1 MKSAPA
7 ANTMDDDAPTG
18 VYVRPSPSLWDAQDV
33 ARYLKVSRSWVYQ
46 RAEAG
51 LLPCLRVGGLLRFR
65 PDSVR
70 AIASE
75 GAPRPKRAAVGS
87 AAPKN
92 R

>member
-1 MKSAPA
+1 MRTSHAP
-7 ANTMDDDAPTG
+7 NSPDDESPTG
-18 VYVRPSPSLWDAQDV
+18 VFVRPSATLWDAHDV

-51 LLPCLRVGGLLRFR
+51 LLPCIRVGGLLRFR

-70 AIASE
+70 EIANE
-75 GAPRPKRAAVGS
+75 GAPRSKRS
-87 AAPKN
+87 AGVPPSSKN